1 MRSLSLQDLWRR
13 RFHRR
18 LAASPWSTREI
29 TLCDNAREEHYSRR
43 KEKKI
48 IKAILIYAVAPYLP
62 RASYFFCTCAFSGNL
77 PLWTNSFASQRVK
90 RRSWRFVYTDRGD
103 GAYVGMK
110 LHLRRIILFM
120 FVFFFFL
127 FTSID
132 VTHVVQMY
140 THIQLT
146 THLCSSLC
154 SECVFAAAVFTFV
167 VVLCASQ
174 MEHIS
179 VYLKNECKHLT
190 SKIATRPAVH
200 FFTPERETAHL
211 HSKTMCC
218 SILVCSEPR
227 DSLWAVNIM
236 FSVTSGHSFRS
247 ALAILWTKHTFYPR
261 TVGMFCVRCQSDSF

>member
-29 TLCDNAREEHYSRR
+29 TSCDDAREEHYSRS
-43 KEKKI
+43 KGKII

-120 FVFFFFL
+120 FVCFFFFL
-127 FTSID
+127 LQS
-132 VTHVVQMY
+132 M
-140 THIQLT
+140 LLM
-146 THLCSSLC
+146 LCKCTRTFNLQHT
-154 SECVFAAAVFTFV
+154 CVAV
-167 VVLCASQ
+167 
-174 MEHIS
+174 
-179 VYLKNECKHLT
+179 
-190 SKIATRPAVH
+190 
-200 FFTPERETAHL
+200 
-211 HSKTMCC
+211 
-218 SILVCSEPR
+218 
-227 DSLWAVNIM
+227 
-236 FSVTSGHSFRS
+236 
-247 ALAILWTKHTFYPR
+247 
-261 TVGMFCVRCQSDSF
+261 CVRNVFLQPQSLLSWSCSVRAKWSI